1 MSAKVMKV
9 VNPHTGLMQC
19 KVCGCYHS
27 PEFRAGGYFKRG
39 SWQCLNGCK
48 LEDLKSDQ
56 EEG

>member
-1 MSAKVMKV
+1 MKV

-27 PEFRAGGYFKRG
+27 PELRAGGYFKRG